1 MDAVL
6 LNGARDVDQV
16 FVDHRHEGC
25 VVLCGQRTEEL
36 IEGLDVV
43 GTVVGWQCDA
53 GEQNLD
59 MGAYKRSENLIQI
72 LAGLSQ
78 RQAAQAIVA
87 PELDDNGLRMK
98 AQDGG
103 QTGDGVFGGGSAGA
117 LIHNLIV
124 VSLGVEL
131 PLKSVRE

>member
-1 MDAVL
+1 MSNDLRALGGGMDAVL

-72 LAGLSQ
+72 LAGLRS
-78 RQAAQAIVA
+78 
-87 PELDDNGLRMK
+87 
-98 AQDGG
+98 
-103 QTGDGVFGGGSAGA
+103 
-117 LIHNLIV
+117 
-124 VSLGVEL
+124 
-131 PLKSVRE
+131 